1 MEKSNYPVT
10 IPVYDNKKNGFATI
24 TEVRNFLYGH
34 NNTKHS
40 KVYVRIEQVDG
51 YNALCIYLDNNYKQE
66 DVTPVTDLNEING
79 FKKFYQL
86 KINKVEPDTEIA
98 QNIIAAA
105 LPEIAKLNKDFD
117 VKEVF
122 AMLDKWVKE
131 FSEYWNH
138 EVIACEHP
146 DKDFNVE
153 VREFVEKKVA
163 EYKKSNILYA
173 EPEYNEFLMETVQD
187 ITAVAVQIAS
197 EQKDGYDS
205 RELFSECRRWADEF
219 EQMWNT
225 YVEQGVED
233 EHDYMLEVEEFAEK
247 KVNEYFDIEN
257 DENE

>member
-1 MEKSNYPVT
+1 MEKNNYPVT
-10 IPVYDNKKNGFATI
+10 LPVYDNKKNGFATI

-86 KINKVEPDTEIA
+86 KVNKFEPV
-98 QNIIAAA
+98 
-105 LPEIAKLNKDFD
+105 P
-117 VKEVF
+117 V
-122 AMLDKWVKE
+122 
-131 FSEYWNH
+131 
-138 EVIACEHP
+138 
-146 DKDFNVE
+146 
-153 VREFVEKKVA
+153 
-163 EYKKSNILYA
+163 A

-247 KVNEYFDIEN
+247 KVNEYLDIEN
-257 DENE
+257 D

>member
-1 MEKSNYPVT
+1 MERQIATCGVYNSN
-10 IPVYDNKKNGFATI
+10 KAGFANI

-51 YNALCIYLDNNYKQE
+51 YNALCIYLDNNLTQDE
-66 DVTPVTDLNEING
+66 VTPVTDLNEING
-79 FKKFYQL
+79 FHKFYQM
-86 KINKVEPDTEIA
+86 KINKVEPDTETYQKILA
-98 QNIIAAA
+98 TA

-117 VKEVF
+117 VKQVF

-131 FSEYWNH
+131 FSEYWAY
-138 EVIACEHP
+138 EAIACEHP
-146 DKDFNVE
+146 EKDFNTE
-153 VREFVEKKVA
+153 LKEFVEKKVA
-163 EYKKSNILYA
+163 EYKKSNYLVA

-197 EQKDGYDS
+197 EQEDGYDS
-205 RELFSECRRWADEF
+205 RELFSECRGWAVEF
-219 EQMWNT
+219 EKMWNT

-257 DENE
+257 NEDE